1 MPIISQHTGVNEIM
15 TVEIELKFIAT
26 PAAIAALPERI
37 TSWQSQHSA
46 PQTLTNIYFETADN
60 RLRQNDIGLRI
71 RGYDGRYEM
80 TVKTGGKVVG
90 GLHQRPEYNV
100 DIDSDKLDL
109 ARFPTDIWPEGWDI
123 EALQAE
129 LHPLFRTDFTR
140 EKWVITYGESEIE
153 LALDQGTI
161 SSNSAD
167 KAVELSEPL
176 SEIELELK
184 QGNQAD
190 LLALAAELAQIGGLR
205 QGNLSKAARGY
216 HLAQGNP
223 PRELRPLLVLQPA
236 PKSTV
241 EQGMVAGLEMALDH
255 WQYHEEL
262 WLRGEPAAK
271 AMIIEALALIR
282 QSLAIFG
289 GLVPRKASTELRAL
303 LIALEPQLEPK
314 NVNAELLCYSADYL
328 KCKLAL
334 TSWLVTSGWR
344 PFMDAKAQAKF
355 DGSFK
360 RFCDIMLSR
369 SAADLKEAFAHNLDD
384 DGYLAQLPRLNRQ
397 IMSFQLLSGFYP
409 QNEWHPYIDGW
420 FGLQLAIMERQ
431 GHWRD
436 TARKEALSQP
446 AFWRNG
452 SAR

>member
-1 MPIISQHTGVNEIM
+1 MPVISQHTGVNEIM

-26 PAAIAALPERI
+26 PAAIAVLPERI
-37 TSWQSQHSA
+37 TSWQSQHFA

-60 RLRQNDIGLRI
+60 RLRQHDIGLRI

-100 DIDSDKLDL
+100 DLDSDKLDL
-109 ARFPTDIWPEGWDI
+109 ARFPADIWPEGWVVD
-123 EALQAE
+123 ALQDE
-129 LHPLFRTDFTR
+129 LQPLFRTDFTR

-161 SSNSAD
+161 SS
-167 KAVELSEPL
+167 KAEDGSNELSEPL

-184 QGNQAD
+184 KGNQAD

-241 EQGMVAGLEMALDH
+241 EQGMIAGLEMALDH

-271 AMIIEALALIR
+271 AMIIEALGMVR
-282 QSLAIFG
+282 QTLAIFG
-289 GLVPRKASTELRAL
+289 GLVPRKASTELRASL
-303 LIALEPQLEPK
+303 LALEPQLEPK
-314 NVNAELLCYSADYL
+314 NANAEVICYSADYL

-334 TSWLVTSGWR
+334 TSWLVTAGWR
-344 PFMDAKAQAKF
+344 PFMDDKALAKF
-355 DGSFK
+355 NGSFK

-369 SAADLKEAFAHNLDD
+369 SAADLKEAFGHHLDD

-397 IMSFQLLSGFYP
+397 IMAFQLLSGFYP

-436 TARKEALSQP
+436 TARKEALAQP
-446 AFWRNG
+446 AFWLNG
-452 SAR
+452 AAS

>member
-1 MPIISQHTGVNEIM
+1 MPVISQHTGVNEIM

-109 ARFPTDIWPEGWDI
+109 ARFPADIWPEGWDI

-314 NVNAELLCYSADYL
+314 NANAELLCYSADYL

>member
-1 MPIISQHTGVNEIM
+1 MPVISQHTGVNEIM

-60 RLRQNDIGLRI
+60 RLRQHDIGLRI

-100 DIDSDKLDL
+100 DIDNDKLDL
-109 ARFPTDIWPEGWDI
+109 ARFPADIWPEGWAVD
-123 EALQAE
+123 ALQAE
-129 LHPLFRTDFTR
+129 LQPLFRTDFTR

-161 SSNSAD
+161 SAG
-167 KAVELSEPL
+167 ELSEPL

-184 QGNQAD
+184 KGNQAD
-190 LLALAAELAQIGGLR
+190 LLALATELAQIGGLR
-205 QGNLSKAARGY
+205 QGSLSKAARGY
-216 HLAQGNP
+216 HLAQGQP

-241 EQGMVAGLEMALDH
+241 EQGMVAGLEMALNH

-262 WLRGEPAAK
+262 WLRGETAAK
-271 AMIIEALALIR
+271 PMIIEALGMIR
-282 QSLAIFG
+282 QTLAIFG
-289 GLVPRKASTELRAL
+289 GLVPRKASTELRAA

-314 NVNAELLCYSADYL
+314 NAKAELICYSTDYL

-334 TSWLVTSGWR
+334 TSWLVTAGWR
-344 PFMDAKAQAKF
+344 PFMDDKARTKF
-355 DGSFK
+355 EGSFK

-369 SAADLKEAFAHNLDD
+369 SAADLREAFGHNLDD

-409 QNEWHPYIDGW
+409 QSEWHPYIDGW
-420 FGLQLAIMERQ
+420 FGLQQAIMERQ

-446 AFWRNG
+446 AFWLNG
-452 SAR
+452 AVH

>member
-1 MPIISQHTGVNEIM
+1 MPVISQHTGVNKIM
-15 TVEIELKFIAT
+15 TVEIELKFMAT
-26 PAAIAALPERI
+26 PEAIAALPERL
-37 TSWQSQHSA
+37 TSWPSQHYA

-60 RLRQNDIGLRI
+60 RLRQHDMGLRI

-80 TVKTGGKVVG
+80 TMKTGGKVVG

-123 EALQAE
+123 AE
-129 LHPLFRTDFTR
+129 LQTALTPLFRTDFTR

-153 LALDQGTI
+153 LALDQGAI
-161 SSNSAD
+161 SSTHAG
-167 KAVELSEPL
+167 ELSEPL

-190 LLALAAELAQIGGLR
+190 LLALAAELAPIGGLR
-205 QGNLSKAARGY
+205 QSNLSKAARGY

-223 PRELRPLLVLQPA
+223 PRELRPLLVLQPT

-271 AMIIEALALIR
+271 AMIGEALAVIR
-282 QSLAIFG
+282 QTLAIFG
-289 GLVPRKASTELRAL
+289 GLVPRKASTDLRASL
-303 LIALEPQLEPK
+303 TALEPQLESK
-314 NVNAELLCYSADYL
+314 NVNAEQLCYSVDYL
-328 KCKLAL
+328 KSKLAL
-334 TSWLVTSGWR
+334 TSWLITAGWR

-369 SAADLKEAFAHNLDD
+369 SAADLKEAFSQNMDD
-384 DGYLAQLPRLNRQ
+384 DGYVAQLPRLNRQ
-397 IMSFQLLSGFYP
+397 IIAFQLLSGFYP
-409 QNEWHPYIDGW
+409 QSEWHPYIDAW
-420 FGLQLAIMERQ
+420 FGLQLAIKERQ

-436 TARKEALSQP
+436 TARKEALAQA
-446 AFWRNG
+446 AFWLNG
-452 SAR
+452 AVR

>member
-1 MPIISQHTGVNEIM
+1 MPVISQHTGVNEIM

-109 ARFPTDIWPEGWDI
+109 ARFPADIWPEGWDI

>member
-1 MPIISQHTGVNEIM
+1 MPVISQHTGVNEIM

-37 TSWQSQHSA
+37 TAWHNQHSA

-60 RLRQNDIGLRI
+60 RLRQHDIGLRI

-90 GLHQRPEYNV
+90 GLHKRPEYNV

-109 ARFPTDIWPEGWDI
+109 ARFPADIWPEGWNI

-167 KAVELSEPL
+167 KAVDLLEPL

-190 LLALAAELAQIGGLR
+190 LLALAAELAPIGGLR

-223 PRELRPLLVLQPA
+223 PRELRPVLVLQPA

-262 WLRGEPAAK
+262 WLRGESAAK
-271 AMIIEALALIR
+271 AMIIEALAMIR

-314 NVNAELLCYSADYL
+314 NANAELLCYSADYL
-328 KCKLAL
+328 KCKLVL

-420 FGLQLAIMERQ
+420 FGLQQAIMERQ

>member
-1 MPIISQHTGVNEIM
+1 M

-26 PAAIAALPERI
+26 PAAIAALPEWI
-37 TSWQSQHSA
+37 ESQKNQHFP
-46 PQTLTNIYFETADN
+46 PQTLANIYFDTADK

-100 DIDSDKLDL
+100 DIDSDQLDL
-109 ARFPTDIWPEGWDI
+109 ARFPQDIWPEGWAVDL
-123 EALQAE
+123 LQAE
-129 LHPLFRTDFTR
+129 LQPLLRTDFTR

-153 LALDQGTI
+153 LALDQGSI
-161 SSNSAD
+161 SAD
-167 KAVELSEPL
+167 TLSEPL

-184 QGNQAD
+184 QGTQGD
-190 LLALAAELAQIGGLR
+190 LLALAAELAKMGGLR
-205 QGNLSKAARGY
+205 QSNLSKAARGY

-223 PRELRPLLVLQPA
+223 PRELRPFLVFQPVA
-236 PKSTV
+236 KSTV
-241 EQGMVAGLEMALDH
+241 EQGMAGGLESILEH

-271 AMIIEALALIR
+271 TMIIDALAMVR

-314 NVNAELLCYSADYL
+314 SVDAALLCYSVDYL

-334 TSWLVTSGWR
+334 TSWLITAGWR

-369 SAADLKEAFAHNLDD
+369 SAADLKEAFGHNLDD

-397 IMSFQLLSGFYP
+397 LIAFQLLSGFYP
-409 QNEWHPYIDGW
+409 QSEWHPYIDAW
-420 FGLQLAIMERQ
+420 FGLQQAIMARQ

-436 TARKEALSQP
+436 TARKEALSQA
-446 AFWRNG
+446 AFWLNG
-452 SAR
+452 AVR

>member
-1 MPIISQHTGVNEIM
+1 M
-15 TVEIELKFIAT
+15 TVEIELKFMAT
-26 PAAIAALPERI
+26 PEAIAALPERL
-37 TSWQSQHSA
+37 TSWPSQHYA

-60 RLRQNDIGLRI
+60 RLRQHDMGLRI

-80 TVKTGGKVVG
+80 TMKTGGKVVG

-123 EALQAE
+123 AE
-129 LHPLFRTDFTR
+129 LQTALTPLFRTDFTR

-153 LALDQGTI
+153 LALDQGAI
-161 SSNSAD
+161 SSTHAG
-167 KAVELSEPL
+167 ELSEPL

-190 LLALAAELAQIGGLR
+190 LLALAAELAPIGGLR
-205 QGNLSKAARGY
+205 QSNLSKAARGY

-223 PRELRPLLVLQPA
+223 PRELRPLLVLQPT

-271 AMIIEALALIR
+271 AMIGEALAVIR
-282 QSLAIFG
+282 QTLAIFG
-289 GLVPRKASTELRAL
+289 GLVPRKASTDLRASL
-303 LIALEPQLEPK
+303 TALEPQLESK
-314 NVNAELLCYSADYL
+314 NVNAEQLCYSVDYL
-328 KCKLAL
+328 KSKLAL
-334 TSWLVTSGWR
+334 TSWLITAGWR

-369 SAADLKEAFAHNLDD
+369 SAADLKEAFSQNMDD
-384 DGYLAQLPRLNRQ
+384 DGYVAQLPRLNRQ
-397 IMSFQLLSGFYP
+397 IIAFQLLSGFYP
-409 QNEWHPYIDGW
+409 QSEWHPYIDAW
-420 FGLQLAIMERQ
+420 FGLQLAIKERQ

-436 TARKEALSQP
+436 TARKEALAQA
-446 AFWRNG
+446 AFWLNG
-452 SAR
+452 AVR

>member
-1 MPIISQHTGVNEIM
+1 M

-109 ARFPTDIWPEGWDI
+109 ARFPADIWPEGWDI

>member
-109 ARFPTDIWPEGWDI
+109 ARFPADIWPEGWDI

-314 NVNAELLCYSADYL
+314 NANAELLCYSADYL

>member
-1 MPIISQHTGVNEIM
+1 MPVISQHTGVNKIM
-15 TVEIELKFIAT
+15 TVEIELKFMAT
-26 PAAIAALPERI
+26 PEAIAALPERL
-37 TSWQSQHSA
+37 TSWPSQHYA

-60 RLRQNDIGLRI
+60 RLRQHDMGLRI
-71 RGYDGRYEM
+71 RGYDGRHEM
-80 TVKTGGKVVG
+80 TIKTGGKVVG

-123 EALQAE
+123 AE
-129 LHPLFRTDFTR
+129 LQTALTPLFRTDFTR

-153 LALDQGTI
+153 LALDQGAI
-161 SSNSAD
+161 SSTHAG
-167 KAVELSEPL
+167 ELSEPL

-190 LLALAAELAQIGGLR
+190 LLALAAELAPIGGLR
-205 QGNLSKAARGY
+205 QSNLSKAARGY

-223 PRELRPLLVLQPA
+223 PRELRPLLVLQPT

-271 AMIIEALALIR
+271 AMIGEALAVIR
-282 QSLAIFG
+282 QTLAIFG
-289 GLVPRKASTELRAL
+289 GLVPRKASTDLRASL
-303 LIALEPQLEPK
+303 TALEPQLESK
-314 NVNAELLCYSADYL
+314 NVNAEQLCYSVDYL
-328 KCKLAL
+328 KSKLAL
-334 TSWLVTSGWR
+334 TSWLVTAGWR

-369 SAADLKEAFAHNLDD
+369 SAADLKEAFSQNMDD
-384 DGYLAQLPRLNRQ
+384 DGYVAQLPRLNRQ
-397 IMSFQLLSGFYP
+397 IIAFQLLSGFYP
-409 QNEWHPYIDGW
+409 QSEWHPYIDAW
-420 FGLQLAIMERQ
+420 FGLQLAIKERQ

-436 TARKEALSQP
+436 TARKEALAQA
-446 AFWRNG
+446 AFWLNG
-452 SAR
+452 AVR

>member
-1 MPIISQHTGVNEIM
+1 MPVISQHTGVNEIM

-109 ARFPTDIWPEGWDI
+109 ARFPADIWPEGWDI

-167 KAVELSEPL
+167 KTVELSEPL

-314 NVNAELLCYSADYL
+314 NVNAELLCYSVDYL

>member
-1 MPIISQHTGVNEIM
+1 MPVISQHTGVNEIM

-109 ARFPTDIWPEGWDI
+109 ARFPADIWPEGWDI

-167 KAVELSEPL
+167 KTVELSEPL

>member
-1 MPIISQHTGVNEIM
+1 M

-271 AMIIEALALIR
+271 AMIIEALALVR

>member
-1 MPIISQHTGVNEIM
+1 MPVISQHTGVNKIM
-15 TVEIELKFIAT
+15 TVEIELKFMAT
-26 PAAIAALPERI
+26 PEAIAALPERL
-37 TSWQSQHSA
+37 TSWPSQHYA

-60 RLRQNDIGLRI
+60 RLRQHDMGLRI

-80 TVKTGGKVVG
+80 TMKTGGKVVG

-123 EALQAE
+123 AE
-129 LHPLFRTDFTR
+129 LQTALTPLFRTDFTR

-153 LALDQGTI
+153 LALDQGAI
-161 SSNSAD
+161 SSTHAG
-167 KAVELSEPL
+167 ELSEPL

-190 LLALAAELAQIGGLR
+190 LLALAAELAPIGGLR
-205 QGNLSKAARGY
+205 QSNLSKAARGY

-223 PRELRPLLVLQPA
+223 PRELRPLLVLQPT

-271 AMIIEALALIR
+271 VMIGEALAVIR
-282 QSLAIFG
+282 QTLAIFG
-289 GLVPRKASTELRAL
+289 GLVPRKASTDLRASL
-303 LIALEPQLEPK
+303 TALEPQLESK
-314 NVNAELLCYSADYL
+314 NVNAEQLCYSVDYL
-328 KCKLAL
+328 KSKLAL
-334 TSWLVTSGWR
+334 TSWLVTAGWR

-369 SAADLKEAFAHNLDD
+369 SAADLKEAFSQNMDD
-384 DGYLAQLPRLNRQ
+384 DGYVAQLPRLNRQ
-397 IMSFQLLSGFYP
+397 IIAFQLLSGFYP
-409 QNEWHPYIDGW
+409 QSEWHPYIDAW
-420 FGLQLAIMERQ
+420 FGLQLAIKERQ

-436 TARKEALSQP
+436 TARKEALAQA
-446 AFWRNG
+446 AFWLNG
-452 SAR
+452 AVR

>member
-1 MPIISQHTGVNEIM
+1 M
-15 TVEIELKFIAT
+15 TVEIELKFMAT
-26 PAAIAALPERI
+26 PEAIAALPERL
-37 TSWQSQHSA
+37 TSWPSQHYA

-60 RLRQNDIGLRI
+60 RLRQHDMGLRI

-80 TVKTGGKVVG
+80 TMKTGGKVVG

-123 EALQAE
+123 AE
-129 LHPLFRTDFTR
+129 LQTALTPLFRTDFTR

-153 LALDQGTI
+153 LALDQGAI
-161 SSNSAD
+161 SSTHAG
-167 KAVELSEPL
+167 ELSEPL

-190 LLALAAELAQIGGLR
+190 LLALAAELAPIGGLR
-205 QGNLSKAARGY
+205 QSNLSKAARGY

-223 PRELRPLLVLQPA
+223 PRELRPLLVLQPT

-271 AMIIEALALIR
+271 AMIGEALAVIR
-282 QSLAIFG
+282 QTLAIFG
-289 GLVPRKASTELRAL
+289 GLVPRKASTDLRASL
-303 LIALEPQLEPK
+303 TALEPQLESK
-314 NVNAELLCYSADYL
+314 NVNAEQLCYSVDYL
-328 KCKLAL
+328 KSKLAL
-334 TSWLVTSGWR
+334 TSWLVTAGWR

-369 SAADLKEAFAHNLDD
+369 SAADLKEAFSQNMDD
-384 DGYLAQLPRLNRQ
+384 DGYVAQLPRLNRQ
-397 IMSFQLLSGFYP
+397 IIAFQLLSGFYP
-409 QNEWHPYIDGW
+409 QSEWHPYIDAW
-420 FGLQLAIMERQ
+420 FGLQLAIKERQ

-436 TARKEALSQP
+436 TARKEALAQA
-446 AFWRNG
+446 AFWLNG
-452 SAR
+452 AVR

>member
-1 MPIISQHTGVNEIM
+1 M

-109 ARFPTDIWPEGWDI
+109 ARFPADIWPEGWDI

-314 NVNAELLCYSADYL
+314 NANAELLCYSADYL

>member
-1 MPIISQHTGVNEIM
+1 MPVISQHTGVNEIM
-15 TVEIELKFIAT
+15 TVEIELKFMAT
-26 PAAIAALPERI
+26 PEAIAALPERL
-37 TSWQSQHSA
+37 TSWPSQHYA

-60 RLRQNDIGLRI
+60 RLRQHDMGLRI

-80 TVKTGGKVVG
+80 TMKTGGKVVG

-123 EALQAE
+123 AE
-129 LHPLFRTDFTR
+129 LQTALTPLFRTDFTR

-153 LALDQGTI
+153 LALDQGAI
-161 SSNSAD
+161 SSTHAG
-167 KAVELSEPL
+167 ELSEPL

-190 LLALAAELAQIGGLR
+190 LLALAAELAPIGGLR
-205 QGNLSKAARGY
+205 QSNLSKAARGY

-223 PRELRPLLVLQPA
+223 PRELRPLLVLQPT

-271 AMIIEALALIR
+271 AMIGEALAVIR
-282 QSLAIFG
+282 QTLAIFG
-289 GLVPRKASTELRAL
+289 GLVPRKASTDLRASL
-303 LIALEPQLEPK
+303 TALEPQLESK
-314 NVNAELLCYSADYL
+314 NVNAEQLCYSVDYL
-328 KCKLAL
+328 KSKLAL
-334 TSWLVTSGWR
+334 TSWLITAGWR

-369 SAADLKEAFAHNLDD
+369 SAADLKEAFSQNMDD
-384 DGYLAQLPRLNRQ
+384 DGYVAQLPRLNRQ
-397 IMSFQLLSGFYP
+397 IIAFQLLSGFYP
-409 QNEWHPYIDGW
+409 QSEWHPYIDAW
-420 FGLQLAIMERQ
+420 FGLQLAIKERQ

-436 TARKEALSQP
+436 TARKEALAQA
-446 AFWRNG
+446 AFWLNG
-452 SAR
+452 AVR

>member
-1 MPIISQHTGVNEIM
+1 MPVISQHTGVNEIM

-109 ARFPTDIWPEGWDI
+109 ARFPADIWPEGWDI

-262 WLRGEPAAK
+262 WLRGESAAK

>member
-1 MPIISQHTGVNEIM
+1 MPVISQHTGVNEIM

-26 PAAIAALPERI
+26 PAAIAALPERL

-46 PQTLTNIYFETADN
+46 PQTLANIYFETADN
-60 RLRQNDIGLRI
+60 RLRQHDIGLRI

-80 TVKTGGKVVG
+80 TVKSGGKVVG

-109 ARFPTDIWPEGWDI
+109 ARFPADIWPEGWSV

-129 LHPLFRTDFTR
+129 LQPLFRTDFTR
-140 EKWVITYGESEIE
+140 EKWAITYGESEIE
-153 LALDQGTI
+153 LVLDQGSI
-161 SSNSAD
+161 SAG
-167 KAVELSEPL
+167 ELSEPL

-190 LLALAAELAQIGGLR
+190 LLALATELAQIGGLR
-205 QGNLSKAARGY
+205 QGSLSKAARGY

-262 WLRGEPAAK
+262 WLGGEPAAK
-271 AMIIEALALIR
+271 AMIIEALAMVR
-282 QSLAIFG
+282 QTLAIFG

-314 NVNAELLCYSADYL
+314 NVKAEQLCYSADYL

-334 TSWLVTSGWR
+334 TSWLVTAGWR

-369 SAADLKEAFAHNLDD
+369 SAADLKEAFAHHMDD

-397 IMSFQLLSGFYP
+397 IMTFQLLSGFYP
-409 QNEWHPYIDGW
+409 QSEWHPYIDGW

-436 TARKEALSQP
+436 TARKEALAQA
-446 AFWRNG
+446 AFWLNG
-452 SAR
+452 AVR

>member
-1 MPIISQHTGVNEIM
+1 MPVISQHTGVNEIM

-100 DIDSDKLDL
+100 DIDSDKLEL
-109 ARFPTDIWPEGWDI
+109 ARFPADIWPEGWDI

-303 LIALEPQLEPK
+303 LIVLEPQLEPK

>member
-1 MPIISQHTGVNEIM
+1 M
-15 TVEIELKFIAT
+15 TVEIELKFMAT
-26 PAAIAALPERI
+26 PEAIAALPERL
-37 TSWQSQHSA
+37 TSWPSQHYA

-60 RLRQNDIGLRI
+60 RLRQHDMGLRI

-80 TVKTGGKVVG
+80 TMKTGGKVVG

-123 EALQAE
+123 AE
-129 LHPLFRTDFTR
+129 LQTALTPLFRTDFTR

-153 LALDQGTI
+153 LALDQGAI
-161 SSNSAD
+161 SSTHAG
-167 KAVELSEPL
+167 ELSEPL

-190 LLALAAELAQIGGLR
+190 LLALAAELAPIGGLR
-205 QGNLSKAARGY
+205 QSNLSKAARGY

-223 PRELRPLLVLQPA
+223 PRELRPLLVLQPT

-271 AMIIEALALIR
+271 VMIGEALAVIR
-282 QSLAIFG
+282 QTLAIFG
-289 GLVPRKASTELRAL
+289 GLVPRKASTDLRASL
-303 LIALEPQLEPK
+303 TALEPQLESK
-314 NVNAELLCYSADYL
+314 NVNAEQLCYSVDYL
-328 KCKLAL
+328 KSKLAL
-334 TSWLVTSGWR
+334 TSWLVTAGWR

-369 SAADLKEAFAHNLDD
+369 SAADLKEAFSQNMDD
-384 DGYLAQLPRLNRQ
+384 DGYVAQLPRLNRQ
-397 IMSFQLLSGFYP
+397 IIAFQLLSGFYP
-409 QNEWHPYIDGW
+409 QSEWHPYIDAW
-420 FGLQLAIMERQ
+420 FGLQLAIKERQ

-436 TARKEALSQP
+436 TARKEALAQA
-446 AFWRNG
+446 AFWLNG
-452 SAR
+452 AVR

>member
-1 MPIISQHTGVNEIM
+1 MPVISQHTGVNEIM

-100 DIDSDKLDL
+100 DIDSDKLEL
-109 ARFPTDIWPEGWDI
+109 ARFPADIWPEGWDI

>member
-1 MPIISQHTGVNEIM
+1 MPVISQHTGVNKIM
-15 TVEIELKFIAT
+15 TVEIELKFMAT
-26 PAAIAALPERI
+26 SEAITALPERL
-37 TSWQSQHSA
+37 TSWPCQYYA

-60 RLRQNDIGLRI
+60 RLRQHDMGLRI

-80 TVKTGGKVVG
+80 TIKTGGKVVG

-100 DIDSDKLDL
+100 DIDGDKLDL
-109 ARFPTDIWPEGWDI
+109 ARFPTDIWPEGWDV
-123 EALQAE
+123 AE
-129 LHPLFRTDFTR
+129 LQTALAPLFRTDFTR

-153 LALDQGTI
+153 LALDQGAI
-161 SSNSAD
+161 SSTHAG
-167 KAVELSEPL
+167 EQSEPL

-184 QGNQAD
+184 QGHQAD
-190 LLALAAELAQIGGLR
+190 LLALAAELTSIGGLR
-205 QGNLSKAARGY
+205 QSNLSKAARGY

-271 AMIIEALALIR
+271 AMVIEALAMVR
-282 QSLAIFG
+282 QTLAIFG
-289 GLVPRKASTELRAL
+289 GLVPRKASTDLRASL
-303 LIALEPQLEPK
+303 TALEPQLESK
-314 NVNAELLCYSADYL
+314 NVNAEQLCYSVDYL
-328 KCKLAL
+328 KSKLAL

-369 SAADLKEAFAHNLDD
+369 SAADLKEAFGQNMDD
-384 DGYLAQLPRLNRQ
+384 DGYVAQLPRLNRQ

-409 QNEWHPYIDGW
+409 QSEWHPYIDAW
-420 FGLQLAIMERQ
+420 FGLQLAIKERQ

-436 TARKEALSQP
+436 TARKEALAQA
-446 AFWRNG
+446 AFWLNG
-452 SAR
+452 AAVR

>member
-1 MPIISQHTGVNEIM
+1 MPVISQHTGVNEIM

-109 ARFPTDIWPEGWDI
+109 ARFPADIWPEGWDI

-205 QGNLSKAARGY
+205 QGNLSKAVRGY

>member
-1 MPIISQHTGVNEIM
+1 M
-15 TVEIELKFIAT
+15 TVEIELKFMAT
-26 PAAIAALPERI
+26 PEAIAALPERL
-37 TSWQSQHSA
+37 TSWPSQHYA

-60 RLRQNDIGLRI
+60 RLRQHDMGLRI

-80 TVKTGGKVVG
+80 TMKTGGKIVG

-123 EALQAE
+123 AE
-129 LHPLFRTDFTR
+129 LQTALTPLFRTDFTR

-153 LALDQGTI
+153 LALDQGAI
-161 SSNSAD
+161 SSTHAG
-167 KAVELSEPL
+167 KLSEPL

-190 LLALAAELAQIGGLR
+190 LLALAAELAPIGGLR
-205 QGNLSKAARGY
+205 QSNLSKAARGY

-271 AMIIEALALIR
+271 AMIGEALAMIR
-282 QSLAIFG
+282 QTLAIFG
-289 GLVPRKASTELRAL
+289 GLVPRKASTDLRASL
-303 LIALEPQLEPK
+303 TALEPQLESK
-314 NVNAELLCYSADYL
+314 NVNAEQLCYSVDYL
-328 KCKLAL
+328 KSKLAL
-334 TSWLVTSGWR
+334 TSWLVTAGWR

-369 SAADLKEAFAHNLDD
+369 SAADLKEAFSQNMDD
-384 DGYLAQLPRLNRQ
+384 DGYVAQLPRLNRQ
-397 IMSFQLLSGFYP
+397 IIAFQLLSGFYP
-409 QNEWHPYIDGW
+409 QSEWHPYIDAW
-420 FGLQLAIMERQ
+420 FGLQLAIKERQ

-436 TARKEALSQP
+436 TARKEALAQA
-446 AFWRNG
+446 AFWLNG
-452 SAR
+452 AVR

>member
-1 MPIISQHTGVNEIM
+1 MPVISQHTGVNEIM

-109 ARFPTDIWPEGWDI
+109 ARFPADIWPEGWDI

-153 LALDQGTI
+153 LALDRGTI

-271 AMIIEALALIR
+271 AMIIEALALVR

>member
-1 MPIISQHTGVNEIM
+1 M

-60 RLRQNDIGLRI
+60 RLRQHDIGLRI

-90 GLHQRPEYNV
+90 GLHQRAEYNV
-100 DIDSDKLDL
+100 DIDNDKLDL
-109 ARFPTDIWPEGWDI
+109 ARFPADIWPEGWAVD
-123 EALQAE
+123 ALQTE
-129 LHPLFRTDFTR
+129 LQPLFRTDFTR

-153 LALDQGTI
+153 LALDLGAI
-161 SSNSAD
+161 SAG
-167 KAVELSEPL
+167 ELSEPL

-184 QGNQAD
+184 KGNQTD
-190 LLALAAELAQIGGLR
+190 LLALATELAQIGGLR

-216 HLAQGNP
+216 HLAQGSHLSQGQP

-262 WLRGEPAAK
+262 WLRGEAAAK
-271 AMIIEALALIR
+271 PMIIEALGMIR
-282 QSLAIFG
+282 QTLAIFG
-289 GLVPRKASTELRAL
+289 GLVPRKASTELRAA

-314 NVNAELLCYSADYL
+314 NAKAELICYSADYL

-344 PFMDAKAQAKF
+344 PFMDDKALAKF
-355 DGSFK
+355 NGSFK

-369 SAADLKEAFAHNLDD
+369 SAADLKEAFGHHLDD

-397 IMSFQLLSGFYP
+397 IMAFQLLSGFYP

-446 AFWRNG
+446 AFWLNG
-452 SAR
+452 AVR

>member
-1 MPIISQHTGVNEIM
+1 MPVISQHTGVNKIM
-15 TVEIELKFIAT
+15 TVEIELKFMAT
-26 PAAIAALPERI
+26 PEAIAALPERL
-37 TSWQSQHSA
+37 TSWPSQHYA

-60 RLRQNDIGLRI
+60 RLRQHDMGLRI

-80 TVKTGGKVVG
+80 TMKTGGKVVG

-109 ARFPTDIWPEGWDI
+109 ARFPTNIWPEGWDI
-123 EALQAE
+123 AE
-129 LHPLFRTDFTR
+129 LQTALTPLFRTDFTR

-153 LALDQGTI
+153 LALDQGAI
-161 SSNSAD
+161 SSTHAG
-167 KAVELSEPL
+167 ELSEPL

-190 LLALAAELAQIGGLR
+190 LLALAAELAPIGGLR
-205 QGNLSKAARGY
+205 QSNLSKAARGY

-223 PRELRPLLVLQPA
+223 PRELRPLLVLQPT

-271 AMIIEALALIR
+271 AMIGEALAVIR
-282 QSLAIFG
+282 QTLAIFG
-289 GLVPRKASTELRAL
+289 GLVPRKASTDLRASL
-303 LIALEPQLEPK
+303 TALEPQLESK
-314 NVNAELLCYSADYL
+314 NVNAEQLCYSVDYL
-328 KCKLAL
+328 KSKLAL
-334 TSWLVTSGWR
+334 TSWLVTAGWR

-369 SAADLKEAFAHNLDD
+369 SAADLKEAFSQNMDD
-384 DGYLAQLPRLNRQ
+384 DGYVAQLPRLNRQ
-397 IMSFQLLSGFYP
+397 IIVFQLLSGFYP
-409 QNEWHPYIDGW
+409 QSEWHPYIDAW
-420 FGLQLAIMERQ
+420 FGLQLAIKERQ

-436 TARKEALSQP
+436 TARKEALAQA
-446 AFWRNG
+446 AFWLNG
-452 SAR
+452 AVR